1 MGSVKVAVR
10 VRPFIQRE
18 IDLGTP
24 LSVKMH
30 DKSTTILD
38 FAEDGKRT
46 KTFAYDH
53 SFWSHDG
60 FEVDEKGLYI
70 PAD

>member
-18 IDLGTP
+18 LDLGTP

-30 DKSTTILD
+30 EKSTTILD
-38 FAEDGKRT
+38 LTEDAKRT
-46 KTFAYDH
+46 KTFHYDY
-53 SFWSHDG
+53 SF
-60 FEVDEKGLYI
+60 
-70 PAD
+70 